1 MHPKPTY
8 PIYAPK
14 SFGPKHTYSDL
25 THLLKYLQ
33 FDTEGSEQLV
43 HILEISISNDFT
55 TFEETKVHWRLHNSS
70 RITFNSNNHVAPYL
84 H

>member
-1 MHPKPTY
+1 MSSELLKNILKMATY
-8 PIYAPK
+8 IPIYAPETHISYICAPK

-55 TFEETKVHWRLHNSS
+55 TFEETKVH
-70 RITFNSNNHVAPYL
+70 
-84 H
+84 